1 MRGLLLLLLAGAAVL
16 ATQQAAAQADPAPD
30 WFPPLAP
37 DAQQNMVDQVAAQ
50 PAPADRLAAFEG
62 MIRQLESKNQYNV
75 ITGGQ
80 LFSDYSQHPRIK
92 VYFHDPR
99 RPGAGNNNYSDA
111 AGAYQ
116 ITSAT
121 FDDFAPKLK
130 ITDFSPASQDAV
142 ATAILKRTGA
152 YDAIVSG
159 DIAGALALASKRWAS
174 LPGSTAMQ
182 NPASQQTAM
191 SVFDQWLA
199 YQTTQS

>member
-1 MRGLLLLLLAGAAVL
+1 VRGLLLLMLAGAAVL
-16 ATQQAAAQADPAPD
+16 AAQQAAAQVDPAPD
-30 WFPPLAP
+30 WFPPPAP
-37 DAQQNMVDQVAAQ
+37 EDQQNMIDQVTAAPTGDQ
-50 PAPADRLAAFEG
+50 RLAAFEG

-80 LFSDYSQHPRIK
+80 TFNDYSQHPRIK
-92 VYFHDPR
+92 VWFHDPR
-99 RPGAGNNNYSDA
+99 RPGDGNNNWSDA

-121 FDDFAPKLK
+121 YDDFAPKLG
-130 ITDFSPASQDAV
+130 ITDFSPASQDAI

-152 YDAIVSG
+152 YDAIVSD

-174 LPGSTAMQ
+174 LPGSTAQQ
-182 NPASQQTAM
+182 NPATQQAAM

-199 YQTTQS
+199 NVTTV